1 MSSRL
6 MIFSL
11 QKGHVPLPQLRRKG
25 SSICVS
31 EVFCSPS
38 LTHKLINQG
47 RWLAIEKG
55 PLKWMFCGYIL
66 QIRKSFKDHCGK
78 NEDVAVSENES
89 VFFRIGGNT
98 MIILTSNLRSFVVG
112 TLQWCFH
119 WFLCQQ
125 KTNQKESQKN
135 IIQTCPS
142 FQFHTASKDVKKLK
156 NTSNSTRN
164 LLEFVSCHVSDD
176 VVCLMT
182 TPFDKI
188 SSALKD
194 EQGRLHDMTL
204 RAAHHARY
212 LAWLFFWAVFLGR
225 KYHGRYE
232 KYWERIITFLVGN
245 PYKPSFVVVVVVSNM
260 FWNFHPETWG
270 RWTHFDEHIF
280 QKGGSTT
287 NQ

>member
-1 MSSRL
+1 MVRPGVPRHLNSWRCFKEDGKIDADMNPVPLKMFLYGNNVMSSRL

-31 EVFCSPS
+31 EIYCSPS

-47 RWLAIEKG
+47 LWLPVEKG

-119 WFLCQQ
+119 RFLCQQ
-125 KTNQKESQKN
+125 KTKQKN
-135 IIQTCPS
+135 PKKHNPDLS
-142 FQFHTASKDVKKLK
+142 FFS
-156 NTSNSTRN
+156 
-164 LLEFVSCHVSDD
+164 
-176 VVCLMT
+176 
-182 TPFDKI
+182 
-188 SSALKD
+188 
-194 EQGRLHDMTL
+194 
-204 RAAHHARY
+204 
-212 LAWLFFWAVFLGR
+212 
-225 KYHGRYE
+225 
-232 KYWERIITFLVGN
+232 
-245 PYKPSFVVVVVVSNM
+245 VSNRIKRCEEAEYLKLYKKPLGVCIKRRM
-260 FWNFHPETWG
+260 MWF
-270 RWTHFDEHIF
+270 
-280 QKGGSTT
+280 
-287 NQ
+287 